1 MRLQLCA
8 LGLLLTL
15 TGSIAAQPE
24 PATSAPALQSS
35 GAGLQQILEHME
47 AVQTHNPA
55 RFRPYVLTRQ
65 YRFYQADAKEL
76 QRDPKSEVL
85 AEVSFTPPNMK
96 TFDILETHG
105 SGRGASV
112 VKHMLEGESE
122 LSKDIGRNEI
132 SRANYNFT
140 LLGESTADG
149 RHCYIL
155 GLAPKREDHTLFKG
169 RAFIDA
175 ENFHIL
181 RVEGQPA
188 KSPSWWLKSSYVVL
202 RFAEVA
208 GLWLPVATEGTG
220 EVRIFGRFTLA
231 SQKVDLRLGDEIA
244 QARTESRPSRHRPH
258 PTTAVG
264 AAVLPQ

>member
-1 MRLQLCA
+1 M
-8 LGLLLTL
+8 
-15 TGSIAAQPE
+15 AAQPE
-24 PATSAPALQSS
+24 PADPAPALQSS
-35 GAGLQQILEHME
+35 SGDLQHILEQME
-47 AVQTHNPA
+47 AVQVHNPA

-65 YRFYQADAKEL
+65 YRFYQADGREA
-76 QRDPKSEVL
+76 QHDPKSEVL
-85 AEVSFTPPNMK
+85 AEVTFTPPNVK

-112 VKHMLEGESE
+112 VKHMLEGESD
-122 LSKDIGRNEI
+122 LSKDISRNEI

-140 LLGESTADG
+140 LLGESAVEG
-149 RHCYIL
+149 RQCYVL
-155 GLAPKREDHTLFKG
+155 GLEPKREDHVLFKG

-231 SQKVDLRLGDEIA
+231 SQKVGLRLGDEIA
-244 QARTESRPSRHRPH
+244 QAQPESRPSRHRSH
-258 PTTAVG
+258 ATAVG